1 MAYAEQRLGSERI
14 KGAYA
19 WRSLIEAGYCF
30 HKSNYLV
37 TLILIIVNKYIY

>member
-19 WRSLIEAGYCF
+19 WRSLIEAGYVSSQT
-30 HKSNYLV
+30 H
-37 TLILIIVNKYIY
+37 LILIIINKYIQ